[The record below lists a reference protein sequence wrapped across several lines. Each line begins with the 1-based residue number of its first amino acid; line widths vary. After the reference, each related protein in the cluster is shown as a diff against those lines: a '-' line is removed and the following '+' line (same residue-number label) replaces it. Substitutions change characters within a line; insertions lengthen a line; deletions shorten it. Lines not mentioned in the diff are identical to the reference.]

1 MAQLMINVFHSF
13 LRNKFERREICNCP
27 IMNGENIF
35 LQIGPNLDRQKTPA
49 QYNKRDKK
57 IDTMQ

>member
-1 MAQLMINVFHSF
+1 
-13 LRNKFERREICNCP
+13 
-27 IMNGENIF
+27 MNGENIF
-35 LQIGPNLDRQKTPA
+35 LQIGPNLDKQKTPA